1 MQKGAII
8 ETLRDA
14 RGSVK
19 TIGQLVS
26 VCAADLK
33 IRFALAMG
41 DRLAVRAELQTLAQA
56 MGWHVTPSWLIWA
69 TKAQY

>member
-1 MQKGAII
+1 MQNGAIL
-8 ETLRDA
+8 ETIRDA

-19 TIGQLVS
+19 TIGQLFS
-26 VCAADLK
+26 VCMADLN

-41 DRLAVRAELQTLAQA
+41 DRLTVRAELQALVMA
-56 MGWHVTPSWLIWA
+56 MGWHITPSWLIWA